1 MFMDFVTVQLTRA
14 ISFEINFPRFRLPVL
29 PEILRVFSPFVK
41 APIAVSSAYTGRN
54 VCKFFSFS
62 FLFLLY

>member
-14 ISFEINFPRFRLPVL
+14 ISFEMNFARFGLPVL

-41 APIAVSSAYTGRN
+41 APRSQFRLLTLAEMCAS
-54 VCKFFSFS
+54 FFLF
-62 FLFLLY
+62 FFLLY

>member
-14 ISFEINFPRFRLPVL
+14 ISFEMNFARFGLPVL

-41 APIAVSSAYTGRN
+41 APIAVSSPYTGRN
-54 VCKFFSFS
+54 VCNFFFF